1 MKINKCLKYFLIL
14 TMATSVM
21 MTGCNNTEEIV
32 AEIYQASEIDLEYAL
47 PKVGEAEII
56 KAEVKVGSKG
66 TISVATVGS
75 PNTEILQ
82 EAGRILEEKGYL
94 LNIEVCQDYLE
105 PNQLVEEGKVDCNYY
120 QHEAFLE
127 RYNIE
132 KQTNLIEMAKVHYE
146 PLAIFSEKT
155 ENLEQIKKGAKIAV
169 PENPTGLAQALWLLQ
184 QEGIVALMQDA
195 DMNTVIDDIAENPN
209 EVELILMKEE
219 EILSSMKDVDLAI
232 CHTGYALKAAMDT
245 DNILLATEDA
255 DSMMAKNLSQNIVV
269 KEYPNENVQ
278 ILVDVLKSDEIKQ
291 FIEKEYQG
299 SIYIMNYENM
309 DLMEM
314 EDKHE
319 IKSETEESESEGEE
333 IIQ

>member
-1 MKINKCLKYFLIL
+1 MIINKCLKYFWIL
-14 TMATSVM
+14 MIIASTT
-21 MTGCNNTEEIV
+21 MTGCSNTKETVNEV
-32 AEIYQASEIDLEYAL
+32 YEVSEIDLEYAL

-56 KAEVKVGSKG
+56 KADVKAGSKG

-105 PNQLVEEGKVDCNYY
+105 PNQLLEEGKVDCNYY

-132 KQTNLIEMAKVHYE
+132 KQTNLIEMAKIHYE
-146 PLAIFSEKT
+146 PLAIFSQKT

-184 QEGIVALMQDA
+184 EEGIVVLMKDA
-195 DMNTVIDDIAENPN
+195 DMNTVMDDIAQNPN
-209 EVELILMKEE
+209 EVELIPMKEE

-232 CHTGYALKAAMDT
+232 CHTGYALKEAVDT
-245 DNILLATEDA
+245 RDILLATEDA
-255 DSMMAKNLSQNIVV
+255 DSMMAKKLSQSVVV
-269 KEYPNENVQ
+269 KEDPNEKVQ
-278 ILVDVLKSDEIKQ
+278 ILVDVLRSDKIKQ

-299 SIYIMNYENM
+299 SIYIRNQENI
-309 DLMEM
+309 DLEKN
-314 EDKHE
+314 EE
-319 IKSETEESESEGEE
+319 ENSIKPETEELENEGEE
-333 IIQ
+333 IK